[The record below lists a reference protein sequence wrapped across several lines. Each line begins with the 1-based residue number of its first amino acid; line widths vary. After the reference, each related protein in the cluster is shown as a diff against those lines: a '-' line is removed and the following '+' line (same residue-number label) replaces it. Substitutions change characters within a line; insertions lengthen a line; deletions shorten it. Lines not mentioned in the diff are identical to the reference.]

1 MDDYLEEFLFTKA
14 KLTQVHY
21 TCDLNHFR
29 KWLKGNNIPEDINRI
44 RFLDVQRYLKT
55 LKDCPST
62 RRKIISLKSFF
73 HYLHLN
79 DYITKDILK
88 CLKVPAATKC
98 RVERKLTET
107 EVFGMYEKAKGK
119 VKLLVECLFFLGLR
133 VTEALTLKKRDVT
146 YGPRLTFSVIGKGQK
161 QRDVLAGRIVS
172 KRIWIQ
178 IKHLSDDEYL
188 FAHRKSHYSR
198 WWARRSLKRLNSKVS
213 PHWLRHAFCSL
224 SIQRGCDVGTV
235 SIAMGHTSLATTRK
249 YCHSAEKPP
258 GEYLEETSYV

>member
-1 MDDYLEEFLFTKA
+1 MHTQPTSNTNNMDDYLEEFLFTKA

-146 YGPRLTFSVIGKGQK
+146 HGPRLTFSVIGKGQK
-161 QRDVLAGRIVS
+161 QRDVLAGRIVEARLLFS
-172 KRIWIQ
+172 K
-178 IKHLSDDEYL
+178 HMGDEISNL
-188 FAHRKSHYSR
+188 
-198 WWARRSLKRLNSKVS
+198 
-213 PHWLRHAFCSL
+213 
-224 SIQRGCDVGTV
+224 G
-235 SIAMGHTSLATTRK
+235 
-249 YCHSAEKPP
+249 
-258 GEYLEETSYV
+258 